1 MTGTRSEKTLSV
13 CFISPKSYPL
23 FNDSVTSVF
32 GGAEVDAY
40 LLATELA
47 KDDRFAV
54 SIIVA
59 DYGQARGEM
68 REGVRIITGVDFRWS
83 MLSNARQL
91 WSAMKM
97 SGADIFFLET
107 ASVGVPF
114 ASLYCRL
121 KSRGWVYRMA
131 SSLES
136 DGTYLARHPILGR
149 MFIRALRRAG
159 RVIAQ
164 NEADRRN
171 LLALAGI
178 DSEVIPNGQ
187 RIPPVAE
194 KQPGEYILWAGR
206 SEHVKRPD
214 LFLALARRFPN
225 ERFVMICQK
234 ATGDTRYEDLKETA
248 GGVKNVTFV
257 ERVAF
262 RDMDQHFG
270 EAKVL
275 VNTSDSEGF
284 PNAFIQACKN
294 STAILSLNANPD
306 DFLHRYDC
314 GICCEGDFERA
325 VDSLRRILADG
336 SYMRLGANGRK
347 YAEGRHSISTVI
359 ERYKEVF
366 TTVGTADG

>member
-1 MTGTRSEKTLSV
+1 MSV

-23 FNDSVTSVF
+23 FNDLVMSVF

-47 KDDRFAV
+47 KDERFAV
-54 SIIVA
+54 SVIVA
-59 DYGQARGEM
+59 DYGQANREM
-68 REGVRIITGVDFRWS
+68 REGVRIITGIDFRKN
-83 MLSNARQL
+83 MLSNARRL
-91 WSAMKM
+91 WSAMNA
-97 SGADIFFLET
+97 SGANLFFLET

-121 KSRGWVYRMA
+121 KGKGWVYRMA

-136 DGTYLARHPILGR
+136 DGTYLRRHPIVGR
-149 MFIRALRRAG
+149 MFIHALRRAG

-164 NEADRRN
+164 NEADREN
-171 LLALAGI
+171 LLSLAGI
-178 DSEVIPNGQ
+178 ESDVIPNGQ
-187 RIPPVAE
+187 RIPPAAQ
-194 KQPGEYILWAGR
+194 KQKRDCILWAGR

-214 LFLALARRFPN
+214 LVLALARRFPD

-234 ATGDTRYEDLKETA
+234 ATGDARYEELKKTA
-248 GGVKNVTFV
+248 AGIQNLTFV

-262 RDMDQHFG
+262 KDMDERFG

-294 STAILSLNANPD
+294 GTAILSLNANPD
-306 DFLHRYDC
+306 DFLHRYGC

-325 VDSLRRILADG
+325 VDSLRSILEDG

-347 YAEGRHSISTVI
+347 YAEERNNISIITG
-359 ERYKEVF
+359 RYKEIFAAV
-366 TTVGTADG
+366 VAEAGG